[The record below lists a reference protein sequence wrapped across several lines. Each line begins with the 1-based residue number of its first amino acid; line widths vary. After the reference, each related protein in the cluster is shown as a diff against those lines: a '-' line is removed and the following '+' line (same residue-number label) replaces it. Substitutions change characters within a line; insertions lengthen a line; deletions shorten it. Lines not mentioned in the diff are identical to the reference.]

1 MYLVAD
7 VVFIY
12 CLHENPTNVG
22 ATVVADNGCE
32 RQLVRLENSLLR
44 FVNQSVNVLMATISN
59 WTGFFM
65 LFELKS
71 V

>member
-12 CLHENPTNVG
+12 CLHENPTDIG

-32 RQLVRLENSLLR
+32 RQLVRLENPLLR
-44 FVNQSVNVLMATISN
+44 FVNRSVNVVSCERKK
-59 WTGFFM
+59 W
-65 LFELKS
+65 
-71 V
+71 VPR